1 MTNTAMLYA
10 LGEFFCMAIML
21 ILTGALKPITNY
33 GKREKWLAASLVSET
48 LYFLGDALDKL
59 QLGGVLPASQ
69 AGLLFTGTYKLWML
83 DFVSLAVF
91 FYIDQCG
98 EFSLADSWSKQLL
111 VCSVALLNGVFE
123 LIVLLINPGWL
134 LTAQLQPT
142 LLYNIL
148 LLLVP
153 LLYSLSA
160 IGLAINGIRHSPSKN
175 IRQFYL
181 TTASWPM
188 LLVIFGGLDIYVGT
202 FPFYAYVA
210 TACLL
215 FLAVYQFRTLVDTVS
230 LGSLSNIKGREKL
243 KSYLKS
249 IQRRGASSDYY
260 LLLVDMNGLR
270 SINDIYGRSEGDKVL
285 FVISQAVKQLTEK
298 MHGFSCHYG
307 GDEFLAVVKLED
319 AAAIK
324 RFFND
329 LQEEVKHLASI
340 QGLPVVPHLVTSAVC
355 LDMADGD
362 MTAQLRIAEEK
373 IYHQKRAL
381 DGEVRE
387 NNFFVDKVTGLPNT
401 NYFRSFAKSYLK
413 SCLEKAN
420 IPAVVLIN
428 VSNMQ
433 AYNNRYGFEKGD
445 QLLSQIAQILQK
457 FFDDGV
463 LVRFA
468 EDNFLLATDA
478 PDLVKSLEGAAEEIN
493 KETDASIRAGVYR
506 YKNISEGVMTAVDKA
521 KRALRYLNNNRAVV
535 CQVYNQEVKQDFER
549 RGYVLENFQKALD
562 EGWIRPYF
570 QLESRSLTG
579 RICGA
584 EALARWVDPKYGV
597 LGPGFFIEVLE
608 EAHLVHKLDLA
619 IIRQVC
625 AMLARRRA
633 EQQPLVPIS
642 VNLSRVDF
650 QVCDI
655 FAEIEKIR
663 HYFKLP
669 ASLLK
674 IEILESTVT
683 SKPQELRQAIAN
695 FHASGYE
702 VWMDDFGSGYS
713 NFNNLDEYDFDLLKI
728 DMVFLRDFDSR
739 AKVKTLLAIVVDMA
753 KKLGMYTLCEGV
765 ETQEQSDF
773 LREIGCERQQGYLF
787 SKPIPEEEFLAKLAK
802 AKLEDPDSNSYYDTV
817 SQVNVLFDP
826 MIDRGS
832 QQTVGI
838 KLPICILEKGT
849 DAFVR
854 FSFMN
859 ESYRQV
865 LKTFGYP
872 VASWEEDANLKYP
885 FKKAILELMEES
897 KGKPGPV
904 SRIFDFRDKQFLLE
918 VRYLAHDQKSQRDA
932 FVYTFE
938 GLDK

>member
-98 EFSLADSWSKQLL
+98 EFSLADSWSKRLL

-160 IGLAINGIRHSPSKN
+160 IGLAINGIRQSPSKN

-285 FVISQAVKQLTEK
+285 FVVSQAVKQLAEK

-319 AAAIK
+319 AAAVK
-324 RFFND
+324 QVFND

-340 QGLPVVPHLVTSAVC
+340 QGLQVVPHLVTSAVC

-445 QLLSQIAQILQK
+445 QLLSQIAQLLQK

-478 PDLVKSLEGAAEEIN
+478 PDLVKSLEGAAEEID

-753 KKLGMYTLCEGV
+753 KKLGMHTLCEGV

-817 SQVNVLFDP
+817 SRVNVLFDP

-865 LKTFGYP
+865 LKIFGYP

>member
-33 GKREKWLAASLVSET
+33 GKREKWLAVSLVSET

-98 EFSLADSWSKQLL
+98 EFSLADSWFKRLL

-123 LIVLLINPGWL
+123 LLVLLINPGWL

-160 IGLAINGIRHSPSKN
+160 IGLAINGIRQSPSKN

-285 FVISQAVKQLTEK
+285 FVVSQAVEQLAEK

-319 AAAIK
+319 AAAVK

-329 LQEEVKHLASI
+329 LQKEVKHLASI
-340 QGLPVVPHLVTSAVC
+340 QGLQVVPHLVTSAVC

-373 IYHQKRAL
+373 IYHQKRDL

-401 NYFRSFAKSYLK
+401 NYFRSFANSYLK
-413 SCLEKAN
+413 SCLEKAD

-478 PDLVKSLEGAAEEIN
+478 PDLVKSLEGAAEEIS

-506 YKNISEGVMTAVDKA
+506 YKNISEGLMTAVDKA

-669 ASLLK
+669 ASLLN

-753 KKLGMYTLCEGV
+753 KKLGMHTLCEGV
-765 ETQEQSDF
+765 ENQEQSDF

-787 SKPIPEEEFLAKLAK
+787 SKPIPEEEFLAKLVK
-802 AKLEDPDSNSYYDTV
+802 VKLEDPDSNSYYDTV

-872 VASWEEDANLKYP
+872 VASWEEDANLEYP

-897 KGKPGPV
+897 KGKLGPV
-904 SRIFDFRDKQFLLE
+904 SRIFDFRGKQFLLE

>member
-21 ILTGALKPITNY
+21 ILTGALKQITNY

-98 EFSLADSWSKQLL
+98 EFSLADSWSKRLL

-123 LIVLLINPGWL
+123 LLVLLINPGWL

-160 IGLAINGIRHSPSKN
+160 IGLAINGIRQSPSKN

-285 FVISQAVKQLTEK
+285 FVVSQAVKQLAEK

-319 AAAIK
+319 AAAVK
-324 RFFND
+324 QVFND

-340 QGLPVVPHLVTSAVC
+340 QGLQVVPHLVTSAVC

-373 IYHQKRAL
+373 IYHQKRDL

-445 QLLSQIAQILQK
+445 QLLSQIAQLLQK

-468 EDNFLLATDA
+468 EDNFLLATDT
-478 PDLVKSLEGAAEEIN
+478 PDLVKSLEGAAEEIS

-535 CQVYNQEVKQDFER
+535 YQVYNQEVKQDFER

-728 DMVFLRDFDSR
+728 DMVFLRDFDGR

-753 KKLGMYTLCEGV
+753 KKLGMHTLCEGV

-787 SKPIPEEEFLAKLAK
+787 SKPILEEEFLVKLAK

-832 QQTVGI
+832 QQTMGI

-872 VASWEEDANLKYP
+872 VASWEEDANLEYP

-904 SRIFDFRDKQFLLE
+904 SRIFDFRSKQFLLE

-938 GLDK
+938 SLDK

>member
-98 EFSLADSWSKQLL
+98 EFSLADSWSKRLL

-123 LIVLLINPGWL
+123 LLVLLINPGWL

-160 IGLAINGIRHSPSKN
+160 IGLAINGIRQSPSKN

-285 FVISQAVKQLTEK
+285 FVVSQAVEQLAEK

-319 AAAIK
+319 SAAVK

-373 IYHQKRAL
+373 IYHQKRDL

-413 SCLEKAN
+413 SCLEKAD

-445 QLLSQIAQILQK
+445 QLLSQIAQLLQK

-468 EDNFLLATDA
+468 EDNFLLATDT
-478 PDLVKSLEGAAEEIN
+478 PDLVKSLEGAAEEIS

-728 DMVFLRDFDSR
+728 DMVFLRDFYSR

-897 KGKPGPV
+897 KEKPGPV

>member
-59 QLGGVLPASQ
+59 QLGGILPASQ

-98 EFSLADSWSKQLL
+98 EFSLADSWSKRLL

-123 LIVLLINPGWL
+123 LLVLLINPGWL

-160 IGLAINGIRHSPSKN
+160 IGLAINGIRQSPSKN

-285 FVISQAVKQLTEK
+285 FVVSQAVKQLTEK

-319 AAAIK
+319 AAAVK

-340 QGLPVVPHLVTSAVC
+340 QGLQVVPHLVTSAVC

-373 IYHQKRAL
+373 IYHQKRDL

-695 FHASGYE
+695 FHVSGYE

-753 KKLGMYTLCEGV
+753 KKLGMHTLCEGV

-897 KGKPGPV
+897 KEKPGPV

>member
-1 MTNTAMLYA
+1 M
-10 LGEFFCMAIML
+10 
-21 ILTGALKPITNY
+21 
-33 GKREKWLAASLVSET
+33 
-48 LYFLGDALDKL
+48 
-59 QLGGVLPASQ
+59 
-69 AGLLFTGTYKLWML
+69 
-83 DFVSLAVF
+83 
-91 FYIDQCG
+91 
-98 EFSLADSWSKQLL
+98 
-111 VCSVALLNGVFE
+111 
-123 LIVLLINPGWL
+123 
-134 LTAQLQPT
+134 
-142 LLYNIL
+142 
-148 LLLVP
+148 
-153 LLYSLSA
+153 
-160 IGLAINGIRHSPSKN
+160 
-175 IRQFYL
+175 
-181 TTASWPM
+181 
-188 LLVIFGGLDIYVGT
+188 
-202 FPFYAYVA
+202 
-210 TACLL
+210 
-215 FLAVYQFRTLVDTVS
+215 
-230 LGSLSNIKGREKL
+230 
-243 KSYLKS
+243 
-249 IQRRGASSDYY
+249 
-260 LLLVDMNGLR
+260 
-270 SINDIYGRSEGDKVL
+270 
-285 FVISQAVKQLTEK
+285 
-298 MHGFSCHYG
+298 
-307 GDEFLAVVKLED
+307 AVVKLADD
-319 AAAIK
+319 AEAK
-324 RFFND
+324 RVFAD
-329 LQEEVKHLASI
+329 LQEEVKHMANI
-340 QGLPVVPHLVTSAVC
+340 QGLPVIPQLVTSAVR
-355 LDMADGD
+355 LDMAEGD
-362 MTAQLRIAEEK
+362 LTAQLRIAEEK
-373 IYHQKRAL
+373 IYHQKRDL

-401 NYFRSFAKSYLK
+401 NYFHSFANSYLK
-413 SCLEKAN
+413 SCLEKGDQ
-420 IPAVVLIN
+420 PAVVLIN
-428 VSNMQ
+428 ISNMQ

-445 QLLSQIAQILQK
+445 QLLSRIAQILQK
-457 FFDDGV
+457 FFADGV

-478 PDLVKSLEGAAEEIN
+478 PDLLKSLEEAAAEVN
-493 KETDASIRAGVYR
+493 KVTDASIRAGVYH
-506 YKNISEGVMTAVDKA
+506 YKDASEGLMTAVDKA

-655 FAEIEKIR
+655 FAEIEQIR
-663 HYFKLP
+663 QQFNLP
-669 ASLLK
+669 SSLLK

-753 KKLGMYTLCEGV
+753 KKLGMHTLCEGV

-802 AKLEDPDSNSYYDTV
+802 GKLEDPDSNSYYDKI

-838 KLPICILEKGT
+838 KLPICILEKREN
-849 DAFVR
+849 AFVR

-859 ESYRQV
+859 ESYRQT
-865 LKTFGYP
+865 LRDFGYK
-872 VASWEEDANLKYP
+872 VDGWEAETNQEYP
-885 FKKAILELMEES
+885 FKQLILELMGES
-897 KGKPGPV
+897 RQKPGPV
-904 SRIFDFRDKQFLLE
+904 SRIYDFRGKQYLLE

-938 GLDK
+938 GLAK

>member
-1 MTNTAMLYA
+1 MTNTALFYA

-59 QLGGVLPASQ
+59 QMGGVLPASQ

-98 EFSLADSWSKQLL
+98 EFSLVDSRPKRML
-111 VCSVALLNGVFE
+111 VCSVAVLNGVFE
-123 LIVLLINPGWL
+123 LLVLLINPGWL
-134 LTAQLQPT
+134 LTDQLQPT
-142 LLYNIL
+142 LLYNLL

-153 LLYSLSA
+153 LLYSLAA
-160 IGLAINGIRHSPSKN
+160 IGLAINGIRQSPSKN

-249 IQRRGASSDYY
+249 IQWRGASSDYY
-260 LLLVDMNGLR
+260 LVLVDMNGLR
-270 SINDIYGRSEGDKVL
+270 SINDIYGRSEGDQVL
-285 FVISQAVKQLTEK
+285 FAVSQAVGQLAEK

-307 GDEFLAVVKLED
+307 GDEFLAVVKLADD
-319 AAAIK
+319 AEAK
-324 RFFND
+324 RVFDD
-329 LQEEVKHLASI
+329 LQEEVKHMASI
-340 QGLPVVPHLVTSAVC
+340 QGLPVVPQLVTSAVR
-355 LDMADGD
+355 LDMAEGD
-362 MTAQLRIAEEK
+362 LTAQLRIAEEK
-373 IYHQKRAL
+373 IYHQKRDL
-381 DGEVRE
+381 DGEMRE

-401 NYFRSFAKSYLK
+401 NYFHSFASSYLK
-413 SCLEKAN
+413 SCLEKGDQ
-420 IPAVVLIN
+420 PAVVLIN
-428 VSNMQ
+428 ISNMQ

-445 QLLSQIAQILQK
+445 QLLSRIAQILQK
-457 FFDDGV
+457 FFADGV

-478 PDLVKSLEGAAEEIN
+478 PDLLKSLEEAAAEVN
-493 KETDASIRAGVYR
+493 KVTDASIRAGVYR
-506 YKNISEGVMTAVDKA
+506 YKDASEGLMTAVDKA

-535 CQVYNQEVKQDFER
+535 CQVYNQEVKQEFER

-625 AMLARRRA
+625 AMLARRRE

-650 QVCDI
+650 QVCNI
-655 FAEIEKIR
+655 YAEIEKIR
-663 HYFKLP
+663 RYFNLP

-695 FHASGYE
+695 FHASSYE

-728 DMVFLRDFDSR
+728 DMVFLRDFGSR
-739 AKVKTLLAIVVDMA
+739 SKAKTLISIVVDMA
-753 KKLGMYTLCEGV
+753 KKLGLHTLCEGV
-765 ETQEQSDF
+765 ETQEQADF

-787 SKPIPEEEFLAKLAK
+787 SKPISEEEFLAKLA
-802 AKLEDPDSNSYYDTV
+802 AGKLEDPASNSYYDKV

-838 KLPICILEKGT
+838 KLPICILEKGE

-859 ESYRQV
+859 ESYRQTLRDV
-865 LKTFGYP
+865 GYK
-872 VASWEEDANLKYP
+872 VDGWEAEANQEYP
-885 FKKAILELMEES
+885 FKQVILELMGES
-897 KGKPGPV
+897 RQKPGPV
-904 SRIFDFRDKQFLLE
+904 SRIYDFRGKQYLLE

-938 GLDK
+938 GLAK

>member
-21 ILTGALKPITNY
+21 ILTGALKQITNY

-98 EFSLADSWSKQLL
+98 EFSLADSWSKRLL

-160 IGLAINGIRHSPSKN
+160 IGLAINGIRQSPSKN

-285 FVISQAVKQLTEK
+285 FVVSQAVKQLAEK

-319 AAAIK
+319 AAAVK
-324 RFFND
+324 QVFND

-340 QGLPVVPHLVTSAVC
+340 QGLQVVPHLVTSAVC

-373 IYHQKRAL
+373 IYHQKRDL

-413 SCLEKAN
+413 SCLEKAD

-445 QLLSQIAQILQK
+445 QLLSQIAQLLQK

-478 PDLVKSLEGAAEEIN
+478 PDLVKSLEGAAEEID

-753 KKLGMYTLCEGV
+753 KKLGMHTLCEGV

-817 SQVNVLFDP
+817 SRVNVLFDP

-865 LKTFGYP
+865 LKIFGYP

>member
-1 MTNTAMLYA
+1 MTNTALFYA

-21 ILTGALKPITNY
+21 ILTGALKPIRNY

-59 QLGGVLPASQ
+59 QMGGVLPASQ
-69 AGLLFTGTYKLWML
+69 AVGQ
-83 DFVSLAVF
+83 LA
-91 FYIDQCG
+91 
-98 EFSLADSWSKQLL
+98 
-111 VCSVALLNGVFE
+111 
-123 LIVLLINPGWL
+123 
-134 LTAQLQPT
+134 
-142 LLYNIL
+142 
-148 LLLVP
+148 
-153 LLYSLSA
+153 
-160 IGLAINGIRHSPSKN
+160 
-175 IRQFYL
+175 
-181 TTASWPM
+181 
-188 LLVIFGGLDIYVGT
+188 
-202 FPFYAYVA
+202 
-210 TACLL
+210 
-215 FLAVYQFRTLVDTVS
+215 
-230 LGSLSNIKGREKL
+230 EKL
-243 KSYLKS
+243 
-249 IQRRGASSDYY
+249 
-260 LLLVDMNGLR
+260 
-270 SINDIYGRSEGDKVL
+270 
-285 FVISQAVKQLTEK
+285 
-298 MHGFSCHYG
+298 HGFSCHYG
-307 GDEFLAVVKLED
+307 GDEFLAVVKLADD
-319 AAAIK
+319 AEAK
-324 RFFND
+324 RVFAD
-329 LQEEVKHLASI
+329 LQEEVKHMANI
-340 QGLPVVPHLVTSAVC
+340 QGLPVIPQLVTSAVR
-355 LDMADGD
+355 LDMAEGD
-362 MTAQLRIAEEK
+362 LTAQLRIAEEK
-373 IYHQKRAL
+373 IYHQKRDL

-401 NYFRSFAKSYLK
+401 NYFHSFANSYLK
-413 SCLEKAN
+413 SCLEKGDQ
-420 IPAVVLIN
+420 PAVVLIN
-428 VSNMQ
+428 ISNMQ

-445 QLLSQIAQILQK
+445 QLLSRIAQILQK
-457 FFDDGV
+457 FFADGV

-478 PDLVKSLEGAAEEIN
+478 PDLLKSLEEAAAEVN
-493 KETDASIRAGVYR
+493 KVTDASIRAGVYC
-506 YKNISEGVMTAVDKA
+506 YKDASEGLMTAVDKA

-655 FAEIEKIR
+655 FAEIEQIR
-663 HYFKLP
+663 QQFNLP
-669 ASLLK
+669 SSLLK

-753 KKLGMYTLCEGV
+753 KKLGMHTLCEGV

-802 AKLEDPDSNSYYDTV
+802 GKLEDPDSNSYYDKI

-838 KLPICILEKGT
+838 KLPICILEKREN
-849 DAFVR
+849 AFVR

-859 ESYRQV
+859 ESYRQT
-865 LKTFGYP
+865 LRNFGYK
-872 VASWEEDANLKYP
+872 VDSWEEAANQEYPLK
-885 FKKAILELMEES
+885 KVILELMEES
-897 KGKPGPV
+897 RQKPGPV
-904 SRIFDFRDKQFLLE
+904 SRIFDFRGKQYLLE

-938 GLDK
+938 GLA

>member
-1 MTNTAMLYA
+1 MTNTALLYA

-21 ILTGALKPITNY
+21 ILIGALKPITNY

-98 EFSLADSWSKQLL
+98 EFSLADSRPKQML
-111 VCSVALLNGVFE
+111 VCSVAVLNSVFE
-123 LIVLLINPGWL
+123 LLVLLINPGWL
-134 LTAQLQPT
+134 LTDQLQPT
-142 LLYNIL
+142 LLYNLL

-153 LLYSLSA
+153 LLYSLAA
-160 IGLAINGIRHSPSKN
+160 IGLAINGIRQSPSKN

-202 FPFYAYVA
+202 FPFYAYVS

-230 LGSLSNIKGREKL
+230 LGSLSIIKGREKL

-260 LLLVDMNGLR
+260 LVLVDMNGLR
-270 SINDIYGRSEGDKVL
+270 SIKDIYGRSEGGQVL
-285 FVISQAVKQLTEK
+285 FAVSRAVGQLAEK
-298 MHGFSCHYG
+298 MHGFSCYYG
-307 GDEFLAVVKLED
+307 GDEFLAVVKLADD
-319 AAAIK
+319 AEAK
-324 RFFND
+324 RVFDD
-329 LQEEVKHLASI
+329 LQEEVKHMASI
-340 QGLPVVPHLVTSAVC
+340 QGLPVVPQLVTSAVR
-355 LDMADGD
+355 LDMAEGD
-362 MTAQLRIAEEK
+362 LTAQLRIAEEK
-373 IYHQKRAL
+373 IYHQKRDL
-381 DGEVRE
+381 DGEMRE

-401 NYFRSFAKSYLK
+401 NYFSSFASSYLK
-413 SCLEKAN
+413 SSLEKGDQ
-420 IPAVVLIN
+420 PAVVLIN

-445 QLLSQIAQILQK
+445 QLLSRIAQILQK

-478 PDLVKSLEGAAEEIN
+478 PDFLKSLEEAAAEVN
-493 KETDASIRAGVYR
+493 KVTDASIRAGVYR
-506 YKNISEGVMTAVDKA
+506 YKDASEGLMMAVDKA

-535 CQVYNQEVKQDFER
+535 CQIYNQEVNKEFER
-549 RGYVLENFQKALD
+549 RDYVLENFQKALD

-597 LGPGFFIEVLE
+597 LKPDFFIEVLE

-625 AMLARRRA
+625 AMLARRRE

-650 QVCDI
+650 QVCNIYD
-655 FAEIEKIR
+655 EIEKIR
-663 HYFKLP
+663 RYFNLP

-702 VWMDDFGSGYS
+702 VWMDDFGSRS
-713 NFNNLDEYDFDLLKI
+713 K
-728 DMVFLRDFDSR
+728 
-739 AKVKTLLAIVVDMA
+739 AKTLISIVVDMA
-753 KKLGMYTLCEGV
+753 KKLGLHTLCEGV

-773 LREIGCERQQGYLF
+773 LQEIGCERQQGYLF
-787 SKPIPEEEFLAKLAK
+787 SRPIPEEEFLAKLA
-802 AKLEDPDSNSYYDTV
+802 AVKLEDPDSNSYYDTV

-859 ESYRQV
+859 ESYRQT
-865 LKTFGYP
+865 LRDFGYK
-872 VASWEEDANLKYP
+872 VDSWEEAANQEYPLK
-885 FKKAILELMEES
+885 KVILELMEES
-897 KGKPGPV
+897 RQKPGPV
-904 SRIFDFRDKQFLLE
+904 SRIFDFRGKQYLLE

-938 GLDK
+938 GLA

>member
-1 MTNTAMLYA
+1 MINTALLYA

-69 AGLLFTGTYKLWML
+69 ASLLFTGTYKLWML

-91 FYIDQCG
+91 FYINQCG
-98 EFSLADSWSKQLL
+98 EFSLVDSRPKQML
-111 VCSVALLNGVFE
+111 VCSVAVLNSVFE
-123 LIVLLINPGWL
+123 LLVLLINPGWL
-134 LTAQLQPT
+134 LTDQLQPT
-142 LLYNIL
+142 LLYNLL

-153 LLYSLSA
+153 LLYSLA
-160 IGLAINGIRHSPSKN
+160 VIGLAINGIRQSPSKN

-260 LLLVDMNGLR
+260 LVLVDMNGLR
-270 SINDIYGRSEGDKVL
+270 SINDIYGRSEGGQVL
-285 FVISQAVKQLTEK
+285 FAVSRAVGQLAEK
-298 MHGFSCHYG
+298 MHGFSCYYG
-307 GDEFLAVVKLED
+307 GDEFLAVVKLADD
-319 AAAIK
+319 AEAK
-324 RFFND
+324 QVFDD
-329 LQEEVKHLASI
+329 LQEEVKHVASI
-340 QGLPVVPHLVTSAVC
+340 QGLPVVPQLVTSAVR
-355 LDMADGD
+355 LDMAEGD
-362 MTAQLRIAEEK
+362 LTAQLRIAEEK
-373 IYHQKRAL
+373 IYHQKRDL
-381 DGEVRE
+381 DGEMRG

-401 NYFRSFAKSYLK
+401 NYFSSFASSYLK
-413 SCLEKAN
+413 SSLEKGDQ
-420 IPAVVLIN
+420 PAIVLIN

-445 QLLSQIAQILQK
+445 QLLSRIAQILQK

-478 PDLVKSLEGAAEEIN
+478 PNLLKSLEEAAAEVN
-493 KETDASIRAGVYR
+493 KVTDASIRAGVYR
-506 YKNISEGVMTAVDKA
+506 YKDASEGLMTAADKA

-535 CQVYNQEVKQDFER
+535 CQIYNQEVKQEFER
-549 RGYVLENFQKALD
+549 RDYVLENFQKALD

-597 LGPGFFIEVLE
+597 LKPDFFIEVLE
-608 EAHLVHKLDLA
+608 EAHLVHKLDLT

-625 AMLARRRA
+625 AMLARRRE

-642 VNLSRVDF
+642 VNLSRLDF

-663 HYFKLP
+663 RYFNLP

-728 DMVFLRDFDSR
+728 DMVFLRDFGSR
-739 AKVKTLLAIVVDMA
+739 SKAKTLISIVVDMA
-753 KKLGMYTLCEGV
+753 KKLGLHTLCEGV

-872 VASWEEDANLKYP
+872 VASWEEDANLEYP
-885 FKKAILELMEES
+885 FKNAILELMEES

>member
-1 MTNTAMLYA
+1 M
-10 LGEFFCMAIML
+10 
-21 ILTGALKPITNY
+21 
-33 GKREKWLAASLVSET
+33 
-48 LYFLGDALDKL
+48 
-59 QLGGVLPASQ
+59 
-69 AGLLFTGTYKLWML
+69 
-83 DFVSLAVF
+83 
-91 FYIDQCG
+91 
-98 EFSLADSWSKQLL
+98 
-111 VCSVALLNGVFE
+111 
-123 LIVLLINPGWL
+123 
-134 LTAQLQPT
+134 
-142 LLYNIL
+142 
-148 LLLVP
+148 
-153 LLYSLSA
+153 
-160 IGLAINGIRHSPSKN
+160 
-175 IRQFYL
+175 
-181 TTASWPM
+181 
-188 LLVIFGGLDIYVGT
+188 
-202 FPFYAYVA
+202 
-210 TACLL
+210 
-215 FLAVYQFRTLVDTVS
+215 
-230 LGSLSNIKGREKL
+230 
-243 KSYLKS
+243 
-249 IQRRGASSDYY
+249 
-260 LLLVDMNGLR
+260 
-270 SINDIYGRSEGDKVL
+270 
-285 FVISQAVKQLTEK
+285 
-298 MHGFSCHYG
+298 
-307 GDEFLAVVKLED
+307 
-319 AAAIK
+319 
-324 RFFND
+324 
-329 LQEEVKHLASI
+329 
-340 QGLPVVPHLVTSAVC
+340 
-355 LDMADGD
+355 
-362 MTAQLRIAEEK
+362 
-373 IYHQKRAL
+373 
-381 DGEVRE
+381 
-387 NNFFVDKVTGLPNT
+387 
-401 NYFRSFAKSYLK
+401 
-413 SCLEKAN
+413 
-420 IPAVVLIN
+420 
-428 VSNMQ
+428 
-433 AYNNRYGFEKGD
+433 
-445 QLLSQIAQILQK
+445 
-457 FFDDGV
+457 
-463 LVRFA
+463 
-468 EDNFLLATDA
+468 
-478 PDLVKSLEGAAEEIN
+478 
-493 KETDASIRAGVYR
+493 
-506 YKNISEGVMTAVDKA
+506 
-521 KRALRYLNNNRAVV
+521 V

-625 AMLARRRA
+625 AMLARRRE

-655 FAEIEKIR
+655 YAEIEKIR

-739 AKVKTLLAIVVDMA
+739 AKVKTLLSIVVDMA
-753 KKLGMYTLCEGV
+753 KKLGMHTLCEGV

-787 SKPIPEEEFLAKLAK
+787 SKPIPKEEFLAKLA
-802 AKLEDPDSNSYYDTV
+802 AGKLEDPDSNSYYDKV

-849 DAFVR
+849 DESVR

-859 ESYRQV
+859 ESYRQA
-865 LKTFGYP
+865 LRDFGYK
-872 VASWEEDANLKYP
+872 VDGWEEAANQEYP
-885 FKKAILELMEES
+885 FKQAILELMEES
-897 KGKPGPV
+897 AQKPGLV
-904 SRIFDFRDKQFLLE
+904 SRIFYFRGKQYLLE

-938 GLDK
+938 GLAK

>member
-1 MTNTAMLYA
+1 MTNTALLYA

-21 ILTGALKPITNY
+21 ILIGALKPITNY

-59 QLGGVLPASQ
+59 QLGGVLPANQ
-69 AGLLFTGTYKLWML
+69 ASLLFTGTYKLWML

-98 EFSLADSWSKQLL
+98 EFSLADSRPKQML
-111 VCSVALLNGVFE
+111 VCSVAVLNSVFE
-123 LIVLLINPGWL
+123 LLVFLINPGWL
-134 LTAQLQPT
+134 LTDQLQPT
-142 LLYNIL
+142 LLYNLL

-153 LLYSLSA
+153 LLYSLAA
-160 IGLAINGIRHSPSKN
+160 IGLAINGIRQSPSKN

-202 FPFYAYVA
+202 FPFYAYVS

-230 LGSLSNIKGREKL
+230 LGSLSIIKGREKL

-249 IQRRGASSDYY
+249 IQRRGTSSDYY
-260 LLLVDMNGLR
+260 LVLVDMNGLR
-270 SINDIYGRSEGDKVL
+270 SIKDIYGRSEGGQVL
-285 FVISQAVKQLTEK
+285 FAVSRAVGQLAEK
-298 MHGFSCHYG
+298 MHGFSCYYG
-307 GDEFLAVVKLED
+307 GDEFLAVVKLADD
-319 AAAIK
+319 AEAK
-324 RFFND
+324 QVFDD
-329 LQEEVKHLASI
+329 LQEEVKHTASI
-340 QGLPVVPHLVTSAVC
+340 QGLPVVPQLVTSAVR
-355 LDMADGD
+355 LDMAEGD
-362 MTAQLRIAEEK
+362 LTAQLRIAEEK
-373 IYHQKRAL
+373 IYHQKRDL
-381 DGEVRE
+381 DGEMRE

-401 NYFRSFAKSYLK
+401 NYFSSFASSYLK
-413 SCLEKAN
+413 SSLEKGDQ
-420 IPAVVLIN
+420 PAVVLID

-445 QLLSQIAQILQK
+445 QLLSRIAQILQK

-478 PDLVKSLEGAAEEIN
+478 PDLLKSLEEAAAEVN
-493 KETDASIRAGVYR
+493 KVTDASIRAGVYR
-506 YKNISEGVMTAVDKA
+506 YKDASEGLMMAVDKA

-535 CQVYNQEVKQDFER
+535 CQIYNQEVNQEFER
-549 RGYVLENFQKALD
+549 RDYVLENFQKALD

-597 LGPGFFIEVLE
+597 LKPDFFIEVLE

-625 AMLARRRA
+625 AMLARRRE

-650 QVCDI
+650 QVCNIYD
-655 FAEIEKIR
+655 EIEKIR
-663 HYFKLP
+663 RYFNLP

-728 DMVFLRDFDSR
+728 DMVFLRDFGSR
-739 AKVKTLLAIVVDMA
+739 SKAKTLISIVVDMA
-753 KKLGMYTLCEGV
+753 KKLGLHTLCEGV

-773 LREIGCERQQGYLF
+773 LQEIGCERQQGYLF
-787 SKPIPEEEFLAKLAK
+787 SRPIPEEEFLTKLA
-802 AKLEDPDSNSYYDTV
+802 AVKLEDPDSNSYYDTV

-859 ESYRQV
+859 ESYRQT
-865 LKTFGYP
+865 LRDFGYK
-872 VASWEEDANLKYP
+872 VDGWEEAANQKYP
-885 FKKAILELMEES
+885 FKKIILELMEES
-897 KGKPGPV
+897 RQKPGPV
-904 SRIFDFRDKQFLLE
+904 SRIFDFRGKQFLLE

-938 GLDK
+938 DLA

>member
-98 EFSLADSWSKQLL
+98 EFSLADSWSKRLL

-123 LIVLLINPGWL
+123 LLVLLINPGWL

-160 IGLAINGIRHSPSKN
+160 IGLAINGIRQSPSKN

-285 FVISQAVKQLTEK
+285 FVVSQAVKQLTEK

-319 AAAIK
+319 AAAVK

-340 QGLPVVPHLVTSAVC
+340 QGLQVVPHLVTSAVC

-373 IYHQKRAL
+373 IYHQKRDL

-401 NYFRSFAKSYLK
+401 NYFRSFANSYLK

-897 KGKPGPV
+897 KGKPSPV
-904 SRIFDFRDKQFLLE
+904 SRIFDFRGKQFLLE

>member
-1 MTNTAMLYA
+1 MTNTALLYA

-21 ILTGALKPITNY
+21 ILIGALKPITNY

-98 EFSLADSWSKQLL
+98 EFSLADSRPKQML
-111 VCSVALLNGVFE
+111 VCSVAVLNSVFE
-123 LIVLLINPGWL
+123 LLVLLINPGWL
-134 LTAQLQPT
+134 LTDQLQPT
-142 LLYNIL
+142 LLYNLL

-153 LLYSLSA
+153 LLYSLA
-160 IGLAINGIRHSPSKN
+160 VIGLAINGIRQSPSKN

-202 FPFYAYVA
+202 FPFYAYVS

-230 LGSLSNIKGREKL
+230 LGSLSIIKGREKL

-260 LLLVDMNGLR
+260 IVLVDMNGLR
-270 SINDIYGRSEGDKVL
+270 SIKDIYGRSEGGQVL
-285 FVISQAVKQLTEK
+285 FAVSRAVGQLAEK
-298 MHGFSCHYG
+298 MHGFSCYYG
-307 GDEFLAVVKLED
+307 GDEFLAVVKLADD
-319 AAAIK
+319 AEAK
-324 RFFND
+324 RVFDD
-329 LQEEVKHLASI
+329 LQEEVKHMASI
-340 QGLPVVPHLVTSAVC
+340 QGLPVVPQLVTSAVR
-355 LDMADGD
+355 LDMAEGD
-362 MTAQLRIAEEK
+362 LTAQLRIAEEK
-373 IYHQKRAL
+373 IYHQKRDL
-381 DGEVRE
+381 DGEMRE

-401 NYFRSFAKSYLK
+401 NYFSSFASSYLK
-413 SCLEKAN
+413 SSLEKGDQ
-420 IPAVVLIN
+420 PAVVLIN

-445 QLLSQIAQILQK
+445 QLLSRIAQILQK

-478 PDLVKSLEGAAEEIN
+478 PDFLKSLEEAAAEVN
-493 KETDASIRAGVYR
+493 KVTYASIRAGVYR
-506 YKNISEGVMTAVDKA
+506 YKDASEGLMMAVDKA

-535 CQVYNQEVKQDFER
+535 CQIYNQEVNKEFER
-549 RGYVLENFQKALD
+549 RDYVLENFQKALD

-584 EALARWVDPKYGV
+584 EALARWIDPKYGV
-597 LGPGFFIEVLE
+597 LGPDFFIEVLE
-608 EAHLVHKLDLA
+608 EAHLVHKLDLS

-625 AMLARRRA
+625 AMLARRRE

-650 QVCDI
+650 QVCNIYD
-655 FAEIEKIR
+655 EIEKIR
-663 HYFKLP
+663 RYFNLP

-728 DMVFLRDFDSR
+728 DMVFLRDFGSR
-739 AKVKTLLAIVVDMA
+739 SKAKTLISIVVDMA
-753 KKLGMYTLCEGV
+753 KKLGLHTLCEGV

-773 LREIGCERQQGYLF
+773 LQEIGCERQQGYLF
-787 SKPIPEEEFLAKLAK
+787 SRPIPEEEFLAKLA
-802 AKLEDPDSNSYYDTV
+802 AVKLEDPDSNSYYDTV

-849 DAFVR
+849 GAFVR

-859 ESYRQV
+859 ESYRQT
-865 LKTFGYP
+865 LRDFGYK
-872 VASWEEDANLKYP
+872 VDSWEEAANQEYPLK
-885 FKKAILELMEES
+885 KVILELMEES
-897 KGKPGPV
+897 RQKPGPV
-904 SRIFDFRDKQFLLE
+904 SRIFDFRGKQYLLE

-938 GLDK
+938 GLA

>member
-153 LLYSLSA
+153 FLYSLSA
-160 IGLAINGIRHSPSKN
+160 IGLAINGIRQSPSKN

-285 FVISQAVKQLTEK
+285 FVVSQAVKQLTEK

>member
-1 MTNTAMLYA
+1 MTNTALLYA

-21 ILTGALKPITNY
+21 ILIGALKPITNY

-69 AGLLFTGTYKLWML
+69 ASLLFTGTYKLWML

-98 EFSLADSWSKQLL
+98 EFSLADSRPKQML
-111 VCSVALLNGVFE
+111 VCSVAVLNSVFE
-123 LIVLLINPGWL
+123 LLVLLINPGWL
-134 LTAQLQPT
+134 LTDQLQPT
-142 LLYNIL
+142 PLYNLL

-153 LLYSLSA
+153 LLYSLAA
-160 IGLAINGIRHSPSKN
+160 IGLAINGIRQSSSKN

-188 LLVIFGGLDIYVGT
+188 LLVIFGGLDIYLGT

-215 FLAVYQFRTLVDTVS
+215 FLAVYQFRTLVDNVS
-230 LGSLSNIKGREKL
+230 LGSLSIIKGREKL

-249 IQRRGASSDYY
+249 IQQRGASSDYY

-270 SINDIYGRSEGDKVL
+270 SIKDIYGRSEGGQIL
-285 FVISQAVKQLTEK
+285 FDVSQAVGQLAEK
-298 MHGFSCHYG
+298 MHGFSCYYG
-307 GDEFLAVVKLED
+307 GDEFLAVVKLADD
-319 AAAIK
+319 AEAK
-324 RFFND
+324 RVFDD
-329 LQEEVKHLASI
+329 LQEEVKHMASI
-340 QGLPVVPHLVTSAVC
+340 QGLPVVPQLVTSAVR
-355 LDMADGD
+355 LDMAEGD
-362 MTAQLRIAEEK
+362 LTAQLRIAEEK
-373 IYHQKRAL
+373 IYHQKRDL
-381 DGEVRE
+381 DGEMRE

-401 NYFRSFAKSYLK
+401 NYFSSFASSYLK
-413 SCLEKAN
+413 SSLEKGDQ
-420 IPAVVLIN
+420 PAVALIN

-445 QLLSQIAQILQK
+445 QLLSRIAQVLQK
-457 FFDDGV
+457 FFDNGV

-478 PDLVKSLEGAAEEIN
+478 TDLLKSLEEAAAEVN
-493 KETDASIRAGVYR
+493 KVTDASIRAGVYR
-506 YKNISEGVMTAVDKA
+506 YKDASEGLMTGVDKA

-535 CQVYNQEVKQDFER
+535 YQIYNQEVKQEFER
-549 RGYVLENFQKALD
+549 RDYVLENFQKALD

-584 EALARWVDPKYGV
+584 EALARWIDPKYGV
-597 LGPGFFIEVLE
+597 LRPDFFIEVLE
-608 EAHLVHKLDLA
+608 EAHLVHKLDLS

-625 AMLARRRA
+625 AMLARRRE
-633 EQQPLVPIS
+633 EQEPLVPIS

-650 QVCDI
+650 QVCNI
-655 FAEIEKIR
+655 YAEIEKIR
-663 HYFKLP
+663 RYFNLP

-728 DMVFLRDFDSR
+728 DMVFLRDFGSR
-739 AKVKTLLAIVVDMA
+739 SKAKTLISIVVDMA
-753 KKLGMYTLCEGV
+753 KKLGLHTLCEGV

-773 LREIGCERQQGYLF
+773 LQEIGCERQQGYLF
-787 SKPIPEEEFLAKLAK
+787 SRPIPEEEFLTKLA
-802 AKLEDPDSNSYYDTV
+802 AVKLEDPDSNSYYDTV

-859 ESYRQV
+859 ESYRQT
-865 LKTFGYP
+865 LRDFGYK
-872 VASWEEDANLKYP
+872 VDGWEEAANQEYPLK
-885 FKKAILELMEES
+885 KVILELMEES
-897 KGKPGPV
+897 RQKPGPV
-904 SRIFDFRDKQFLLE
+904 SRIFDFRGKQYLLE

-938 GLDK
+938 GLD

>member
-69 AGLLFTGTYKLWML
+69 ASLLFTGTYKLWML
-83 DFVSLAVF
+83 DFVSLVVF

-98 EFSLADSWSKQLL
+98 EFSLADSWSKRLL
-111 VCSVALLNGVFE
+111 VCSVALLNGIFE

-160 IGLAINGIRHSPSKN
+160 IGLAINGIRQSPSKN

-285 FVISQAVKQLTEK
+285 FVVSQAVEQLAEK

-319 AAAIK
+319 AAAVK

-329 LQEEVKHLASI
+329 LQEEVKHMASI

-373 IYHQKRAL
+373 IYYQKRDL

-413 SCLEKAN
+413 SCLEKAD

-445 QLLSQIAQILQK
+445 QLLSQIAQLLQK

-478 PDLVKSLEGAAEEIN
+478 PDLVKSLEGAAEEIS

-728 DMVFLRDFDSR
+728 DMVFLRDFDGR

-753 KKLGMYTLCEGV
+753 KKLGMHTLCEGV

-885 FKKAILELMEES
+885 FKKAILELMEKS
-897 KGKPGPV
+897 SGKPGPV
-904 SRIFDFRDKQFLLE
+904 SRIFDFRGKQFLLE

>member
-1 MTNTAMLYA
+1 MTNTALPYA

-59 QLGGVLPASQ
+59 QLSGVLPASQ
-69 AGLLFTGTYKLWML
+69 ASLLFTGTYKLWML

-98 EFSLADSWSKQLL
+98 EFSLVDSRPKQML
-111 VCSVALLNGVFE
+111 VCSVAVLNSVFE
-123 LIVLLINPGWL
+123 LLVLLINPGWL
-134 LTAQLQPT
+134 LTDQLQPT
-142 LLYNIL
+142 LLYNLL

-153 LLYSLSA
+153 LLYSLA
-160 IGLAINGIRHSPSKN
+160 VIGLAINGIRQSPSKN

-181 TTASWPM
+181 TMASWPM

-249 IQRRGASSDYY
+249 IQRWGASSDYY
-260 LLLVDMNGLR
+260 LVLVDMNGLR
-270 SINDIYGRSEGDKVL
+270 SINDIYGRSEGGQVL
-285 FVISQAVKQLTEK
+285 FAVSRAVGQLAEK
-298 MHGFSCHYG
+298 MHGFSCYYG
-307 GDEFLAVVKLED
+307 GDEFLAVVKLADD
-319 AAAIK
+319 AEAK
-324 RFFND
+324 QVFDD
-329 LQEEVKHLASI
+329 LQEEVKHMASI
-340 QGLPVVPHLVTSAVC
+340 QGLPVVPQLVTSAVR
-355 LDMADGD
+355 LDMAEGD
-362 MTAQLRIAEEK
+362 LTAQLRIAEEK

-381 DGEVRE
+381 DGEMRE

-401 NYFRSFAKSYLK
+401 NYFSSFASSYLK
-413 SCLEKAN
+413 SSLEKGDQ
-420 IPAVVLIN
+420 PAVVLIN

-445 QLLSQIAQILQK
+445 QLLSRIAQILQK
-457 FFDDGV
+457 FFNDGV

-468 EDNFLLATDA
+468 EDNFLLATDT
-478 PDLVKSLEGAAEEIN
+478 PDFLKSLEEAAAEVN
-493 KETDASIRAGVYR
+493 KVTDASIRAGVYR
-506 YKNISEGVMTAVDKA
+506 YKDASEGLMTAVDKA

-535 CQVYNQEVKQDFER
+535 CQIYNQEVKQEFER
-549 RGYVLENFQKALD
+549 RDYVLENFQKALD

-597 LGPGFFIEVLE
+597 LKPDFFIEVLE

-619 IIRQVC
+619 IISQVC
-625 AMLARRRA
+625 AMLARRRE

-650 QVCDI
+650 QVCNIYD
-655 FAEIEKIR
+655 EIEKIR
-663 HYFKLP
+663 RYFNLP

-695 FHASGYE
+695 FHGSGYE

-728 DMVFLRDFDSR
+728 DMAFLRDFGSR
-739 AKVKTLLAIVVDMA
+739 SKAKTLISIVVDMA
-753 KKLGMYTLCEGV
+753 KKLGLHTLCEGV

-773 LREIGCERQQGYLF
+773 LQEIGCERQQGYLF
-787 SKPIPEEEFLAKLAK
+787 SRPIPEEEFLTKLTAV
-802 AKLEDPDSNSYYDTV
+802 KLEDPDSNGYYDTV

-826 MIDRGS
+826 MIDRSS

-859 ESYRQV
+859 ESYRQT
-865 LKTFGYP
+865 LRDFGYK
-872 VASWEEDANLKYP
+872 VDGWEEADNQEYP
-885 FKKAILELMEES
+885 FKKIILELMEES
-897 KGKPGPV
+897 RQKPGPV
-904 SRIFDFRDKQFLLE
+904 SRIFDFRGKQFLLE

-938 GLDK
+938 GLA

>member
-1 MTNTAMLYA
+1 MTNTALLYA

-33 GKREKWLAASLVSET
+33 GKREKWLAVSLVSET

-59 QLGGVLPASQ
+59 QTGGVLPASQ

-98 EFSLADSWSKQLL
+98 EFSLADSRSKRML
-111 VCSVALLNGVFE
+111 VCSVALLNGIFE
-123 LIVLLINPGWL
+123 LFVLLINPGWL

-142 LLYNIL
+142 LLYNLL

-153 LLYSLSA
+153 LLYSLAA
-160 IGLAINGIRHSPSKN
+160 IGLAINGIRQSPSKN

-188 LLVIFGGLDIYVGT
+188 LLVIFGGLDIYVDT

-243 KSYLKS
+243 RTHLRS
-249 IQRRGASSDYY
+249 IQRRGSSREYY
-260 LLLVDMNGLR
+260 LLLIDMNGLR
-270 SINDIYGRSEGDKVL
+270 SINDIYGRSEGDRVL
-285 FVISQAVKQLTEK
+285 FVVSQAVEQLAEK

-307 GDEFLAVVKLED
+307 GDEFLAVVKLADD
-319 AAAIK
+319 AAVK
-324 RFFND
+324 SFFD
-329 LQEEVKHLASI
+329 DMQEEVKHLSDVH
-340 QGLPVVPHLVTSAVC
+340 GLSVSPQLVTSAVR

-362 MTAQLRIAEEK
+362 LAAQLRIAEEK
-373 IYHQKRAL
+373 VYHQKRDL
-381 DGEVRE
+381 DGEIRE

-401 NYFRSFAKSYLK
+401 NYFHSFACSYLK
-413 SCLEKAN
+413 SCLEKGDT
-420 IPAVVLIN
+420 PAVVLIN

-445 QLLSQIAQILQK
+445 QLLLQIAQILQK
-457 FFDDGV
+457 FFKDGV

-478 PDLVKSLEGAAEEIN
+478 PDLVKSLEEAADEVN
-493 KETDASIRAGVYR
+493 KETDASIRAGVYH
-506 YKNISEGVMTAVDKA
+506 YKDVSEGLMTAVDKA

-535 CQVYNQEVKQDFER
+535 CQVYNREVREEFER

-597 LGPGFFIEVLE
+597 LGPNFFIEVLE
-608 EAHLVHKLDLA
+608 EAHLVHKLDLS

-625 AMLARRRA
+625 AMLARRR
-633 EQQPLVPIS
+633 EEKKPLVPIS

-663 HYFKLP
+663 QQFKLP
-669 ASLLK
+669 SSLLK

-695 FHASGYE
+695 FHKSGYE

-728 DMVFLRDFDSR
+728 DMVFLRDFNSR
-739 AKVKTLLAIVVDMA
+739 SKVKTLLAIVVDMA
-753 KKLGMYTLCEGV
+753 KKLGMHTLCEGV

-787 SKPIPEEEFLAKLAK
+787 SKPIPEEEFLAKLEAGQ
-802 AKLEDPDSNSYYDTV
+802 LEDPCSNHYYDQI

-826 MIDRGS
+826 MID
-832 QQTVGI
+832 QTGQSAVGI
-838 KLPICILEKGT
+838 KLPICILERGT
-849 DAFVR
+849 DQKVR
-854 FSFMN
+854 ASFMN
-859 ESYRQV
+859 ESCRRALGRYGEPSEGAIEQ
-865 LKTFGYP
+865 L
-872 VASWEEDANLKYP
+872 SQDYP
-885 FKKAILELMEES
+885 FKQTLLELMDES
-897 KGKPGPV
+897 LKEKEQVGRVYNFKGK
-904 SRIFDFRDKQFLLE
+904 QYLLE

-938 GLDK
+938 GLAK

>member
-1 MTNTAMLYA
+1 
-10 LGEFFCMAIML
+10 
-21 ILTGALKPITNY
+21 
-33 GKREKWLAASLVSET
+33 
-48 LYFLGDALDKL
+48 
-59 QLGGVLPASQ
+59 
-69 AGLLFTGTYKLWML
+69 ML

-98 EFSLADSWSKQLL
+98 EFSLADSWSKRLL

-123 LIVLLINPGWL
+123 LLVLLINPGWL

-160 IGLAINGIRHSPSKN
+160 IGLAINGIRQSPSKN

-215 FLAVYQFRTLVDTVS
+215 FLAVYQFRTMVDTVS

-285 FVISQAVKQLTEK
+285 FVVSQAVKQLAEK

-319 AAAIK
+319 AAAVK

-340 QGLPVVPHLVTSAVC
+340 QGLQVVPHLVTSAVC

-373 IYHQKRAL
+373 IYHQKRDL

-387 NNFFVDKVTGLPNT
+387 NNFFVDKVTDLPNT

-413 SCLEKAN
+413 SCLEKAD

-493 KETDASIRAGVYR
+493 KETDASIWAGVYR
-506 YKNISEGVMTAVDKA
+506 YKNIGEGVMTAVDKA

-728 DMVFLRDFDSR
+728 DMVFLRDFNSR

-753 KKLGMYTLCEGV
+753 KKLGMHTLCEGV

-802 AKLEDPDSNSYYDTV
+802 AKLEDPDSSSYYDTV

-838 KLPICILEKGT
+838 KLPICILEKGE

-859 ESYRQV
+859 ESYRQT
-865 LKTFGYP
+865 LRDFGYK
-872 VASWEEDANLKYP
+872 VDGWEEAANQEYP
-885 FKKAILELMEES
+885 FKQVILELMEES
-897 KGKPGPV
+897 AQKPGPV
-904 SRIFDFRDKQFLLE
+904 SRIFDFRGE

-938 GLDK
+938 GLA

>member
-1 MTNTAMLYA
+1 MTNTALLYA

-21 ILTGALKPITNY
+21 ILIGALKPITNY

-98 EFSLADSWSKQLL
+98 EFSLADSRPKQML
-111 VCSVALLNGVFE
+111 VCSVAVLNSVFE
-123 LIVLLINPGWL
+123 LLVLLINPGWL
-134 LTAQLQPT
+134 LTDQLQPT
-142 LLYNIL
+142 PLYNLL

-153 LLYSLSA
+153 LLYSLAA
-160 IGLAINGIRHSPSKN
+160 IGLAINGIRQSPSKN

-188 LLVIFGGLDIYVGT
+188 LLVIFGGLDIYLGT

-230 LGSLSNIKGREKL
+230 LGSLSIIKGMEKL
-243 KSYLKS
+243 KSYVKS

-270 SINDIYGRSEGDKVL
+270 SIKDIYGRSEGGQIL
-285 FVISQAVKQLTEK
+285 FAVSQAVGQLAEK
-298 MHGFSCHYG
+298 MHGFSCYYG
-307 GDEFLAVVKLED
+307 GDEFLAVVKLADD
-319 AAAIK
+319 AEAK
-324 RFFND
+324 RVFDD
-329 LQEEVKHLASI
+329 LQEEVKHMASI
-340 QGLPVVPHLVTSAVC
+340 QGLPVVPQLVTSAVR
-355 LDMADGD
+355 LDMAEGD
-362 MTAQLRIAEEK
+362 LTAQLRIAEEK
-373 IYHQKRAL
+373 IYHQKRDL
-381 DGEVRE
+381 DGEMRE

-401 NYFRSFAKSYLK
+401 NYFSSFASSYLK
-413 SCLEKAN
+413 SSLEKGDQ
-420 IPAVVLIN
+420 PAVALIN

-445 QLLSQIAQILQK
+445 QLLSRIAQVLQK
-457 FFDDGV
+457 FFDNGV

-478 PDLVKSLEGAAEEIN
+478 TDLLKSLEEAAAEVN
-493 KETDASIRAGVYR
+493 KVTDASIRAGVYR
-506 YKNISEGVMTAVDKA
+506 YKDASEGLMTGVDKA

-535 CQVYNQEVKQDFER
+535 CQIYNQEVNQEFER
-549 RGYVLENFQKALD
+549 RDYVLENFQKALD

-597 LGPGFFIEVLE
+597 LKPDFFIEVLE

-625 AMLARRRA
+625 AMLASRRE

-650 QVCDI
+650 QVCNIYD
-655 FAEIEKIR
+655 EIEKIR
-663 HYFKLP
+663 RYFNLP

-728 DMVFLRDFDSR
+728 DMVFLRDFGSR
-739 AKVKTLLAIVVDMA
+739 SKAKILISIVVDMA
-753 KKLGMYTLCEGV
+753 KKLGLHTLCEGV

-773 LREIGCERQQGYLF
+773 LQEIGCERQQGYLF
-787 SKPIPEEEFLAKLAK
+787 SRPIPEEEFLAKLA
-802 AKLEDPDSNSYYDTV
+802 AVKLEDPDSNSYYDTV

-859 ESYRQV
+859 ESYRQT
-865 LKTFGYP
+865 LRDFGYK
-872 VASWEEDANLKYP
+872 VDGWEEAANQEYPLK
-885 FKKAILELMEES
+885 KVILELMEES
-897 KGKPGPV
+897 RQKPGPV
-904 SRIFDFRDKQFLLE
+904 SRIFDFRGKQYLLE

-938 GLDK
+938 GLA

>member
-285 FVISQAVKQLTEK
+285 FVVSQAVKQLTEK

-319 AAAIK
+319 AAAVK

>member
-83 DFVSLAVF
+83 DFVSVAVF
-91 FYIDQCG
+91 FYIDQCR
-98 EFSLADSWSKQLL
+98 EFSLTDSWSKRLL

-123 LIVLLINPGWL
+123 LLVLLINPGWL

-160 IGLAINGIRHSPSKN
+160 IGLAINGIRQSPSKN

-270 SINDIYGRSEGDKVL
+270 SINEIYGRSEGDKVL
-285 FVISQAVKQLTEK
+285 FVVSQAVEQLAEK

-319 AAAIK
+319 AAAVK
-324 RFFND
+324 RVFND
-329 LQEEVKHLASI
+329 LQEEVKHMASI

-373 IYHQKRAL
+373 IYHQKRDL

-401 NYFRSFAKSYLK
+401 NYFRGFANSYLK
-413 SCLEKAN
+413 SCLEKAD

-493 KETDASIRAGVYR
+493 KETEASIRAGVYR
-506 YKNISEGVMTAVDKA
+506 YKNISEGLMTAVDKA

-642 VNLSRVDF
+642 VNLSWVDF

-683 SKPQELRQAIAN
+683 TKPQELRQAIAN

-753 KKLGMYTLCEGV
+753 KKLGMHTLCEGV

-826 MIDRGS
+826 MIDLGS

-849 DAFVR
+849 DAFVH

-865 LKTFGYP
+865 LKPFGYP
-872 VASWEEDANLKYP
+872 VASWEEDANLEYS

-897 KGKPGPV
+897 KGKSGPV
-904 SRIFDFRDKQFLLE
+904 SRIFDFRGKQFLLE

-932 FVYTFE
+932 FVCTFE

>member
-1 MTNTAMLYA
+1 MTNTALLYA

-21 ILTGALKPITNY
+21 ILIGALKPITNY
-33 GKREKWLAASLVSET
+33 GKRKKWLAASLVSET

-98 EFSLADSWSKQLL
+98 EFSLADSRPKQML
-111 VCSVALLNGVFE
+111 VCSVAVLNSVFE
-123 LIVLLINPGWL
+123 LLVLLINPGWL
-134 LTAQLQPT
+134 LTDQLQPT
-142 LLYNIL
+142 LLYNLL

-153 LLYSLSA
+153 LLYSLAA
-160 IGLAINGIRHSPSKN
+160 IGLAINGIRQSPSKN

-249 IQRRGASSDYY
+249 IQRQGSSSDYY
-260 LLLVDMNGLR
+260 LVLVDMNGLR
-270 SINDIYGRSEGDKVL
+270 SINYIYGRSEGGQVL
-285 FVISQAVKQLTEK
+285 FAVSQVVGQLAEK
-298 MHGFSCHYG
+298 MHGFSCYYG
-307 GDEFLAVVKLED
+307 GDEFLAVVKLADD
-319 AAAIK
+319 AEAK
-324 RFFND
+324 RVFDD
-329 LQEEVKHLASI
+329 LQEEVKHMASI
-340 QGLPVVPHLVTSAVC
+340 QGLPVVPQLVTSAVR
-355 LDMADGD
+355 LDMAEGD
-362 MTAQLRIAEEK
+362 LTAQLRIAEEK
-373 IYHQKRAL
+373 IYHQKRDL
-381 DGEVRE
+381 DGEMRE

-401 NYFRSFAKSYLK
+401 NYFSSFASSYLK
-413 SCLEKAN
+413 SSLEKGDQ
-420 IPAVVLIN
+420 PAVVLIN

-445 QLLSQIAQILQK
+445 QLLSRIAQILQK

-478 PDLVKSLEGAAEEIN
+478 PDFLKSLEEAAAEVN
-493 KETDASIRAGVYR
+493 KVTDASIRAGVYR
-506 YKNISEGVMTAVDKA
+506 YKDASEGLMMAVDKA

-535 CQVYNQEVKQDFER
+535 CQIYNQEVKQEFER
-549 RGYVLENFQKALD
+549 RDYVLENFQKALD

-597 LGPGFFIEVLE
+597 LKPDFFIEVLE

-625 AMLARRRA
+625 AMLARRRE

-650 QVCDI
+650 QVCNIYD
-655 FAEIEKIR
+655 EIEKIR
-663 HYFKLP
+663 RYFNLP

-728 DMVFLRDFDSR
+728 DMVFLRDFGSR
-739 AKVKTLLAIVVDMA
+739 SKAKTLISIVVDMA
-753 KKLGMYTLCEGV
+753 KKLGLHTLCEGV

-773 LREIGCERQQGYLF
+773 LQEIGCERQQGYLF
-787 SKPIPEEEFLAKLAK
+787 SRPIPEEEFLAKLA
-802 AKLEDPDSNSYYDTV
+802 AVKLEDPDSNSYYDTV

-859 ESYRQV
+859 ESYRQM
-865 LKTFGYP
+865 LKSFGHP

-897 KGKPGPV
+897 KEKPGPV

>member
-1 MTNTAMLYA
+1 MTNTALLYA

-21 ILTGALKPITNY
+21 ILIGALKPITNY

-69 AGLLFTGTYKLWML
+69 ASLLFTGTYKLWML

-91 FYIDQCG
+91 FYINQCG
-98 EFSLADSWSKQLL
+98 EFSLVDSRPKQML
-111 VCSVALLNGVFE
+111 VCSVAVLNSVFE
-123 LIVLLINPGWL
+123 LLVLLINPGWL
-134 LTAQLQPT
+134 LTDQLQPT
-142 LLYNIL
+142 LLYNLL

-153 LLYSLSA
+153 LLYSLA
-160 IGLAINGIRHSPSKN
+160 VIGLAINGIRQSPSKN

-202 FPFYAYVA
+202 FPFYAYVS

-230 LGSLSNIKGREKL
+230 LGSLSIIKGREKL

-260 LLLVDMNGLR
+260 LVLVDMNGLR
-270 SINDIYGRSEGDKVL
+270 SIKDIYGRSEGGQVL
-285 FVISQAVKQLTEK
+285 FAVSRAVGQLAEK
-298 MHGFSCHYG
+298 MHGFSCYYG
-307 GDEFLAVVKLED
+307 GDEFLAVVKLADD
-319 AAAIK
+319 AEAK
-324 RFFND
+324 QVFDD
-329 LQEEVKHLASI
+329 LQEEVKHMASI
-340 QGLPVVPHLVTSAVC
+340 QGLPVVPQLVTSAVR
-355 LDMADGD
+355 LDMAEGD
-362 MTAQLRIAEEK
+362 LTAQLRIAEEK
-373 IYHQKRAL
+373 IYHQKRDL
-381 DGEVRE
+381 DGEMRE

-401 NYFRSFAKSYLK
+401 NYFSSFASSYLK
-413 SCLEKAN
+413 SSLEKGDQ
-420 IPAVVLIN
+420 PAVVLIN

-445 QLLSQIAQILQK
+445 QLLSRIAQILQK

-478 PDLVKSLEGAAEEIN
+478 PDFLKSLEEAAAEVN
-493 KETDASIRAGVYR
+493 KVTDASIRAGVYR
-506 YKNISEGVMTAVDKA
+506 YKDASEGLMMAVDKA

-535 CQVYNQEVKQDFER
+535 CQIYNQEVNQEFER
-549 RGYVLENFQKALD
+549 RDYVLENFQKALD

-597 LGPGFFIEVLE
+597 LKPDFFIEVLE

-625 AMLARRRA
+625 AMLARRRE

-650 QVCDI
+650 QVCNIYD
-655 FAEIEKIR
+655 EIEKIR
-663 HYFKLP
+663 RYFNLP

-728 DMVFLRDFDSR
+728 DMVFLRDFGSR
-739 AKVKTLLAIVVDMA
+739 SKAKTLISIVVDMA
-753 KKLGMYTLCEGV
+753 KKLGLHTLCEGV

-773 LREIGCERQQGYLF
+773 LQEIGCERQQGYLF
-787 SKPIPEEEFLAKLAK
+787 SRPIPEEEFLTKLA
-802 AKLEDPDSNSYYDTV
+802 AVKLEDPDSNSYYDTV

-859 ESYRQV
+859 ESYRQTLRDLGNKV
-865 LKTFGYP
+865 DG
-872 VASWEEDANLKYP
+872 WEEAANQKYP
-885 FKKAILELMEES
+885 FKKIILELMEES
-897 KGKPGPV
+897 RQKPGPV
-904 SRIFDFRDKQFLLE
+904 SRIFDFRGKQYLLE

-938 GLDK
+938 DLA